1 MASTI
6 TSIISVLVMGILLL
20 AGVVVTARARR
31 DHGSAAM
38 IGMAGC
44 ILLLLGVVF
53 NILRSWVL
61 IPMMADSLGMKIDTV
76 FAVTTPISMIFDAVG
91 TGLLIWAVVARRKP
105 HQPAQPPQGSQG
117 PGWQQ
122 PPASWQQQQPGWQ
135 TPQQPPY
142 GENRG

>member
-20 AGVVVTARARR
+20 VGVVVTARARR

-38 IGMAGC
+38 IGMTGC

-61 IPMMADSLGMKIDTV
+61 IPLMADSLGMDIETV

-105 HQPAQPPQGSQG
+105 HQPAQPSQE

-122 PPASWQQQQPGWQ
+122 PPANWQQQPGWQ

-142 GENRG
+142 GGNQD